1 MVLIR
6 SWGEKVLPR
15 CSKMQV
21 KLGGNTKGWVVSG
34 FSFGL
39 ISWGHMLVICAG
51 SEAMTPLFEKPLRCW
66 FFVKT
71 VL

>member
-1 MVLIR
+1 
-6 SWGEKVLPR
+6 
-15 CSKMQV
+15 MQV